1 MKVVVNRS
9 SYGSEGLFQIAHKYF
24 RGSILYDR
32 HRKEISEYGN
42 LYIKDNIFNKSYS
55 ELIDGVNYY
64 FYSEYDLLDDISRSD
79 EKLIEIVEN
88 FDGDCSYKVVEIPDG
103 IEYEI
108 ISMGDS
114 DYELIVEKG
123 HMW

>member
-9 SYGSEGLFQIAHKYF
+9 SYGSEGLLQIAHKYF
-24 RGSILYDR
+24 HGSILYDR

-64 FYSEYDLLDDISRSD
+64 LYPEYNLLDDISRSD
-79 EKLIEIVEN
+79 EKLIKIVEN
-88 FDGDCSYKVVEIPDG
+88 FDGDCSYEIVEIPDG

-108 ISMGDS
+108 ISMGDG